1 MDNIFLDG
9 SGITDVHYVG
19 ALNNKKI
26 ECKQPI
32 Y

>member
-1 MDNIFLDG
+1 MDNIFADG
-9 SGITDVHYVG
+9 SGITDVDYVG